1 MNPKDILTTT
11 LRGLMANKG
20 RSLLTI
26 LGIVIGISAVT
37 TAMAVGK
44 GAEKMIV
51 SQVASLG
58 SNNIF
63 IEPGA
68 WSERMERGSLMQSM
82 AEEMQIK
89 TLVNE
94 DVLAIEKLATV
105 DKAAPFTFNVG
116 RVVYKEETKKVTY
129 LGTDQNAT
137 FIGDYDAIMGRN
149 IEEDDIRSMA
159 RVAVLGYTTWQ
170 DLFGDEN
177 PVGKTIRVKKT
188 NFRVIG
194 VIEEKGPQAFMDMDK
209 SMLVPF
215 NTAQK
220 LLTGENFLRFVVVKA
235 KEKDLIEP
243 AVEQIR
249 EALRERHDIYNPE
262 EDPAKDD
269 FKVMSQK
276 DTAQIIGNVTGIF
289 TVLVS
294 SIAAISLIVGGV
306 GIMNIMLVSVAER
319 TREIGLRKAVG
330 ARAKDIL
337 NQFLIESI
345 ALTSAGGILGMICGT
360 LFSYLASYIFEYF
373 LGSSWGFYLPWK
385 ALALSVFISFV
396 VGLVFGIYPA
406 RKASRLSPIEAL
418 RYE

>member
-249 EALRERHDIYNPE
+249 EVLRERHDIYNPE
-262 EDPAKDD
+262 ENPAKDD